1 MRFLY
6 VKEEIDLRQRIN
18 RETFEEMTAGFFSH
32 VTGPVRMALET
43 WGGTMDE
50 IAEVR
55 IEEADKMKLAM
66 SIESPIY
73 NSMVTQLKY
82 FCSRFLTQVGHV
94 RREAPGNYNHTIT
107 VNL

>member
-1 MRFLY
+1 MIP

-55 IEEADKMKLAM
+55 RRPPKMHDM
-66 SIESPIY
+66 I
-73 NSMVTQLKY
+73 NM
-82 FCSRFLTQVGHV
+82 
-94 RREAPGNYNHTIT
+94 N
-107 VNL
+107 